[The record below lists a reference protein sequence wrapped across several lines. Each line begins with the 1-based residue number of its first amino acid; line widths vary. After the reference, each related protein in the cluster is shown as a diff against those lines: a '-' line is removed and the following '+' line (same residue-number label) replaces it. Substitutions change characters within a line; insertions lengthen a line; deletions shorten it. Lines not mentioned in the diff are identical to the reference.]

1 MKLRLQTYLSRHC
14 FEMRPGRLEAMYDHF
29 LGPYLV
35 TSSTS
40 VRSSCGAMRCVS
52 TKTHDCAQVL
62 GLPVASMTP

>member
-14 FEMRPGRLEAMYDHF
+14 FEMRPGRLEAIYDHF

-40 VRSSCGAMRCVS
+40 VRSSCGA
-52 TKTHDCAQVL
+52 K
-62 GLPVASMTP
+62 